1 MSVCLLKF
9 HTMSRVIYIFLLSGL
24 CLVTGLYGQGTQVEF
39 GKNRVQY
46 HRDFDEWSKYE
57 SDNFITYWYGE
68 GRNVGQAVVQLA
80 EYDFYDIQNTL
91 EHRINQKIQ
100 IIVYTDLTDLKQ
112 SNIGN
117 EEAFTNTGG
126 QTKIVGNKVFVYFDG
141 NHNNLRKEIREG
153 IATVYLDAMLFGSN
167 LQEIVQNAVM
177 MNLPDWFKK
186 GLVSYV
192 GEQWSTDADNVLRD
206 IILNEDFEGF
216 DIFAEENPELAGRSL
231 WFFISEKFGSST
243 VSNLLY
249 LTRINRSVE
258 SGFLYVLG
266 SSYEQVVESWTNYYE
281 QRYQG
286 ETKERETFKGQPVE
300 IKNKRNLPISQVK
313 LSPDGTKLVYVTNEI
328 GKYKVYLH
336 DIPNKER
343 EMIFKGGFRN
353 AFQATDYNYPLLAWS
368 PSGLEISIVYEKQ
381 DVIRLMKYDI
391 MTKKTSEE
399 DLAPQYQR
407 VYSME
412 YVNPNMLVFSAAVQG
427 YSDIFLYIT
436 NTRQTQRITRDFYDD
451 LDATVVNVRDQKGI
465 LFSSNRPDSSLTA
478 LRLDTILP
486 INTFDIFYYDLKNR
500 AKELVRVTHTPLANE
515 RQPAAIDT
523 TYFSYLSDRSGIYNR
538 EMAYLEDYIHH
549 YNQVIT
555 LKDGE
560 EIILHADSSLVSL
573 DSAAIDTIIIEPVIK
588 QRAIIHQNSN
598 FQRGIIEQNTAPRS
612 NKQAHLVLENG
623 RNEVYVENIDTEYM
637 PKLPFSFFQM
647 AKLKNI
653 AELAQAA
660 KEEESNQPEAVQ
672 DNSAIDIT
680 VNSRIDSIPDQKEET
695 PEVTDLPLEEA
706 PSDSTKVDIDNY
718 LFQSEFDEEEEEEA
732 VEEVVVNV
740 IPQETE
746 VEDPERGNPVDLVPI
761 QEEGT
766 SITNSSEAEDE
777 SDVYEFRPGR
787 ITPYRLEF
795 RTDFVTTQLDNSLLF
810 QGLESFAANTQEF
823 GYPPPGILLKANF
836 KDLFEDYEFEG
847 GVRIPTTFNGSEY
860 FLIFDDKKKRLDK
873 RYAVYRKNERI
884 NQESNFF
891 VPKKQEVNILLG
903 QFSVRYP
910 LDIFRSVRAIST
922 LRRDRITQLATEST
936 TLETETESV
945 ERVGLRVEYVFDNT
959 LDVAL
964 NIKNGS
970 RYKVFAEAVKRF
982 DLTLNDGV
990 SLNFNEGFMT
1000 ILGIDARHYQ
1010 RVLKHSVFATRFAA
1024 ATSFGS
1030 EQILYYLG
1038 GVDNWLF
1045 PSFNQ
1050 ETPVA
1055 NDREFA
1061 YQTLAS
1067 NLRGFKVNIRNGNS
1081 YALINSELRVPVFR
1095 YISKRIRSSFF
1106 RNFQLVGFFDVG
1118 TAWTGNDPYGQ
1129 ENPLN
1134 TKVIPNSDLVSVK
1147 VNFFRDPMVAG
1158 YGAGLRTMLFGY
1170 FLRLDYAWGIETRK
1184 VQDPVLYISLGMD
1197 F

>member
-1 MSVCLLKF
+1 MPNQ
-9 HTMSRVIYIFLLSGL
+9 IYFFLFSFLLLASGL
-24 CLVTGLYGQGTQVEF
+24 WGQGTQVEF

-57 SDNFITYWYGE
+57 SDNFISYWYGE

-126 QTKIVGNKVFVYFDG
+126 QTKIVGNKIFVYFDG
-141 NHNNLRKEIREG
+141 NHNNLRKKIREG

-186 GLVSYV
+186 GLVAYV
-192 GEQWSTDADNVLRD
+192 GEQWSTDADNILRD
-206 IILNEDFEGF
+206 IVLDEEFEGF

-281 QRYQG
+281 QRYRG
-286 ETKERETFKGQPVE
+286 ETTEREEFKGQQVE
-300 IKNKRNLPISQVK
+300 FKNKRNLPISQVK

-336 DIPNKER
+336 DIPNKESQL
-343 EMIFKGGFRN
+343 IFKGGFRN

-368 PSGLEISIVYEKQ
+368 PSGLEISMVYEKQ

-399 DLAPQYQR
+399 DMAPQYQR

-451 LDATVVNVRDQKGI
+451 LDATVVNVRDKKGI
-465 LFSSNRPDSSLTA
+465 LFASNRPDTSLTA

-515 RQPAAIDT
+515 RQPAGIDT

-560 EIILHADSSLVSL
+560 EIILHVDSALVSL
-573 DSAAIDTIIIEPVIK
+573 DSAAIDTIVIEPVIK

-598 FQRGIIEQNTAPRS
+598 YRRGIIEQNTAPRS
-612 NKQAHLVLENG
+612 NKQANLVFENG
-623 RNEVYVENIDTEYM
+623 GHRIYVENIDTEYM
-637 PKLPFSFFQM
+637 PNLPYSFFQM
-647 AKLKNI
+647 AKLKNV

-660 KEEESNQPEAVQ
+660 RREEEPERNRRTVLDPFDISIESRTDTVPNPPAVEEEDPETNELPVQETQPDTA
-672 DNSAIDIT
+672 
-680 VNSRIDSIPDQKEET
+680 
-695 PEVTDLPLEEA
+695 
-706 PSDSTKVDIDNY
+706 KVDIDNY
-718 LFQSEFDEEEEEEA
+718 LFQSEFDDEEEEQ
-732 VEEVVVNV
+732 EEVVANI
-740 IPQETE
+740 IPQENEEADTE
-746 VEDPERGNPVDLVPI
+746 PVSPVDIVPI
-761 QEEGT
+761 REEQT
-766 SITNSSEAEDE
+766 ITNSDSEEE
-777 SDVYEFRPGR
+777 SDVYNFRPGR

-873 RYAVYRKNERI
+873 RYAVYRKNERV

-922 LRRDRITQLATEST
+922 LRRDRTTQLATEST
-936 TLETETESV
+936 TLETQTESV
-945 ERVGLRVEYVFDNT
+945 ERVGLRLEYVFDNT

-982 DLTLNDGV
+982 DLSLSDGV

-1000 ILGIDARHYQ
+1000 ILGVDARHYQ

-1045 PSFNQ
+1045 PGFNQ

-1055 NDREFA
+1055 NDRNFA

-1081 YALINSELRVPVFR
+1081 YALINSELRVPVFK

-1106 RNFQLVGFFDVG
+1106 RNFQMVGFFDVG

-1158 YGAGLRTMLFGY
+1158 YGVGVRTMLFGY